1 MFKMWHVK
9 LLNSRTQKF
18 HEPRNHMSHGT
29 SMKFENFRN
38 FEQNLRVVQIPCDFL
53 KSIFLIFLP
62 ENLNLYQ
69 KVPKIIRKSGILSDF
84 WDHFDPETLR
94 FQTPKFCKIETFVK
108 IDENSRGGA
117 FQCLYSSDWQF
128 SSSQSRN
135 ILDLLSN
142 NFRDYSW
149 RQILNVLELF
159 EDICSGP
166 WIFSR
171 FLFVNIHV
179 GKHFYRKQ
187 FTNIIQI
194 VDF

>member
-1 MFKMWHVK
+1 MWF
-9 LLNSRTQKF
+9 LEINIS
-18 HEPRNHMSHGT
+18 
-29 SMKFENFRN
+29 NF
-38 FEQNLRVVQIPCDFL
+38 
-53 KSIFLIFLP
+53 SS
-62 ENLNLYQ
+62 
-69 KVPKIIRKSGILSDF
+69 RKSQFISKISEDLRKSRISSDF

-94 FQTPKFCKIETFVK
+94 FQTLKFRKIEIFVK

>member
-38 FEQNLRVVQIPCDFL
+38 FEQNLRIVQIPCDFL

-69 KVPKIIRKSGILSDF
+69 KFPKIFRKSGISSDF

-94 FQTPKFCKIETFVK
+94 FQTLKFRKIEIFVK

-117 FQCLYSSDWQF
+117 FECLYSFRWQF

-135 ILDLLSN
+135 FSSR
-142 NFRDYSW
+142 FT
-149 RQILNVLELF
+149 F
-159 EDICSGP
+159 EN
-166 WIFSR
+166 FSR
-171 FLFVNIHV
+171 LFMNISIIRRHLPLHHANIHV
-179 GKHFYRKQ
+179 EKHFYHKQ
-187 FTNIIQI
+187 FIL
-194 VDF
+194 DFFIF